1 MNELLTVTLVILV
14 LTFNLIPFFIVLVTL
29 FPARAAKTQDVA
41 NRMPGRSFV
50 IGLVNFLFLLLVA
63 LALFSLSEQ
72 VGDLLR
78 AILLFPALFL
88 TILLAIALSF
98 GLGSMAQLI
107 GERLVPA
114 QSAWKRTL
122 WGALLLGL
130 GGSVPLLGW
139 FLLLPYAAWVGMGAF
154 IIGFFQKTT
163 Q

>member
-1 MNELLTVTLVILV
+1 MNELLTVSLTIAILTL
-14 LTFNLIPFFIVLVTL
+14 NLIPFFIALVTL

-50 IGLVNFLFLLLVA
+50 IGLVNFLFLLLIS
-63 LALFSLSEQ
+63 LALFSLSER
-72 VGDLLR
+72 VEGLLKV
-78 AILLFPALFL
+78 ILLFPALVV

-122 WGALLLGL
+122 WGTLLLGL

-154 IIGFFQKTT
+154 IIGFFQKTA